1 MPRPIKKR
9 LEKKGQEKGDI
20 RETVEDIKEVLRKR
34 QRNLIYLFSASIV
47 IVILIIGFVV
57 YSKTTASKASE
68 LEFEGYKLY
77 YGDNLIIPLSNE
89 ERYRKALDMFSK
101 AYKTRKRP
109 YPLLYM
115 ANCHYE
121 LGNYDDAIKLL
132 SDLNNQFSD
141 PNIISLSYYKMAM
154 AYMKKGDM
162 EKALEALKNIYT
174 IKGSTL
180 NDIALFESGRIL
192 EKMDKKQE
200 AKERFKELV
209 DRFPK
214 SQLLDEAKKRLE
226 VK

>member
-34 QRNLIYLFSASIV
+34 QRNLIYLFLASIV
-47 IVILIIGFVV
+47 MVILIIGFVV

-192 EKMDKKQE
+192 EKMGKKEE
-200 AKERFKELV
+200 ANQKFKELV

>member
-1 MPRPIKKR
+1 MPKPIKKR
-9 LEKKGQEKGDI
+9 LEKKGPEKEDI

-34 QRNLIYLFSASIV
+34 QRNLIYFFSGFIV
-47 IVILIIGFVV
+47 IVILIIGFVI
-57 YSKTTASKASE
+57 YSKTTASKAAE
-68 LEFEGYKLY
+68 FEFEGYKLY
-77 YGDNLIIPLSNE
+77 YGDNILIPLSNE
-89 ERYRKALDMFSK
+89 ERYRKALEMFTK
-101 AYKTRKRP
+101 AYKARKKP

-132 SDLNNQFSD
+132 SDLNNKFSD

-154 AYMKKGDM
+154 AYMKKGEM

-192 EKMDKKQE
+192 EKMEKKEE
-200 AKERFKELV
+200 AKQKFKELV

>member
-192 EKMDKKQE
+192 EKMGKKEE
-200 AKERFKELV
+200 ANQKFKELV